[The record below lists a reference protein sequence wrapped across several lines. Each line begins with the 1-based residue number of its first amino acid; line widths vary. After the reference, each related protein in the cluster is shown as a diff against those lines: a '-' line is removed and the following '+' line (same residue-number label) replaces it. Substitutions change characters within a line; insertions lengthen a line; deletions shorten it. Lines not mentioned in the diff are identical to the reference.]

1 MITYFAEQ
9 LQKLFDIKR
18 KPDGTPYSQED
29 VLQGTHGVLTRGA
42 LWKLRAGRTKNP
54 SYESIKALADFFGVS
69 PAYFFETP
77 GDKDQA
83 SIDDPPLGQGEE
95 IDLEKI
101 AMRAVNITDPRTKDV
116 ILSMIQFIQNFEW
129 GRKNENTSKTE
140 SGPGNRNPGDD
151 QSQAG
156 PGDHPIG

>member
-69 PAYFFETP
+69 PAYFFEAP

-83 SIDDPPLGQGEE
+83 VIDDSSLRPGDE
-95 IDLEKI
+95 IDLNKI
-101 AMRAVNITDPRTKDV
+101 AMRAVDITDPRTKDV
-116 ILSMIQFIQNFEW
+116 ILGMIQFIQNFEV
-129 GRKNENTSKTE
+129 GRKHENAIKIE
-140 SGPGNRNPGDD
+140 SEPGKRDTGDGQDPPGSGND
-151 QSQAG
+151 STG
-156 PGDHPIG
+156 